1 MLRYGKKK
9 DIALLAYIRSN
20 TWLVIGEDRRQQ
32 GESSSGC
39 TKSCSISGKYRTR
52 YKRYFGL
59 LSAQRP
65 GDATMRTAR

>member
-52 YKRYFGL
+52 YKR
-59 LSAQRP
+59 
-65 GDATMRTAR
+65 

>member
-32 GESSSGC
+32 GGSSSGC
-39 TKSCSISGKYRTR
+39 MKSCSISGKYRTR
-52 YKRYFGL
+52 
-59 LSAQRP
+59 
-65 GDATMRTAR
+65 